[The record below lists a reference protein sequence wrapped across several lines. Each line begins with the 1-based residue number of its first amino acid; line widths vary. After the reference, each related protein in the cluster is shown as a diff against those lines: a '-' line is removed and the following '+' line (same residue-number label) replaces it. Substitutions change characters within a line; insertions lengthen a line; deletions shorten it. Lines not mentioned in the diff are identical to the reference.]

1 MNQEFK
7 DTLIQSLKNDS
18 VSIINSPVYKKVGL
32 YFHNMLLNSKGLLSY
47 LYECLNSKVE
57 KYIKLP
63 HYINFNKRKLRST
76 EFILRENGKYGILLN
91 IISNRKTFNFSV
103 RLRDMTIIHYDRG
116 ADKQIR
122 GSYRSFT
129 LTDMFGNISNN
140 WRTLKV
146 LDSTEK
152 KKIFDNHDKHEI
164 KTYDCFIDDDMG
176 KQLFSDEYYAMKCI
190 IKRLEAE
197 RKYWEECKER
207 AQDRLIT
214 YDAEYELRKA
224 KETIDEVNNEE

>member
-1 MNQEFK
+1 MNQQFK
-7 DTLIQSLKNDS
+7 ETLINTLKDS
-18 VSIINSPVYKKVGL
+18 NNTIINSPIYKKVGL

-47 LYECLNSKVE
+47 LYECLNSPVE

-63 HYINFNKRKLRST
+63 HYINFNKRKLKST

-116 ADKQIR
+116 EDKQIR

-146 LDSTEK
+146 LDSSEK

-164 KTYDCFIDDDMG
+164 KTYDCFIDDEEMS
-176 KQLFSDEYYAMKCI
+176 KQLTSDEYYGLKCI
-190 IKRLEAE
+190 IKRLEFE

-207 AQDRLIT
+207 AQYRLAN
-214 YDAEYELRKA
+214 YDAEYEMRKA
-224 KETIDEVNNEE
+224 KESIQEINEE

>member
-7 DTLIQSLKNDS
+7 ETLISTLEDS
-18 VSIINSPVYKKVGL
+18 NKSIINSSIYKRVAMH
-32 YFHNMLLNSKGLLSY
+32 FHKMLLNSKGLLSY
-47 LYECLNSKVE
+47 LYQCLNSPAE

-76 EFILRENGKYGILLN
+76 EFVLRENGKYGILLN

-103 RLRDMTIIHYDRG
+103 RLRDMTVIQYDKG

-146 LDSTEK
+146 LDSVEK

-164 KTYDCFIDDDMG
+164 KTYDCFIDDDEMS
-176 KQLFSDEYYAMKCI
+176 KQLVTDEYYALKCI
-190 IKRLEAE
+190 IKRLEFE
-197 RKYWEECKER
+197 RKYWEECKESVK
-207 AQDRLIT
+207 
-214 YDAEYELRKA
+214 LRF
-224 KETIDEVNNEE
+224 